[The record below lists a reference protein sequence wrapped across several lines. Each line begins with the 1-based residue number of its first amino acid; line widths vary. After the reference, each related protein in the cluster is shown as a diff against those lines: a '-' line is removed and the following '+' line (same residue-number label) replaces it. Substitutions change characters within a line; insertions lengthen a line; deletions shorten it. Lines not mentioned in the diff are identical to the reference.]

1 MAVVPGSAACEP
13 FIGWALDLVACIAM
27 SYGLIL
33 MATAIQGLMT
43 GNNLSFGSEP
53 VSDQIIESGP
63 YDVVRHPLYG
73 GAVLSALGFSLLTM
87 DVWRLILTI
96 GLFLASNERVS
107 SEERYLV
114 DMFGAKYQ
122 EYANNVNKKLLPLL
136 Y

>member
-13 FIGWALDLVACIAM
+13 FIGWALDLGACIAM
-27 SYGLIL
+27 GYGLIL
-33 MATAIQGLMT
+33 MATAIQGLMA

-122 EYANNVNKKLLPLL
+122 EYAKNVDKKLLPLL